1 MTILSKARVGR
12 DAVGGCFDDVRN
24 YALVLVAS
32 ALALG
37 AGCNTA
43 HSAEPTT
50 VNAAT
55 APVNGTPAPLAAA
68 GPDVAALVAKVKPS
82 VVNITVQQ
90 KGHMVREQ
98 DDQDER
104 GGSPFDFFFRGPDGQ
119 PGDSRPQRALGSGF
133 IIDAQGHVVTNA
145 HVVDGADTVK
155 VKLADERELKAKVLG
170 RDKRLDLAVLQ
181 IEGAKD
187 LPYAALG
194 SSDKLQV
201 GEYVVA
207 IGNPFG
213 LGHTVTMGIVS
224 AKGRAIGAGPY
235 DDFIQ
240 TDASINPGNSGGPL
254 FDARGQVIGINTAIN
269 PAGQG
274 IGFAIPADGLRD
286 VLPQLIATGHVE
298 RGRLGVVIQSVDSE
312 LASALKL
319 SGTRGALVGDVE
331 RGGPGDGAGLQ
342 KGDVIV
348 AVDGTEVPRAND
360 LPRMVARHKP
370 GSTVSLDVLRSG
382 SKRVVFVQL
391 AALEEESTAKAK
403 PGAEPSKSGELG
415 IQLQN
420 AEGGGALVRRVV
432 PGSPAEGK
440 LLPGDTIV
448 EVDHQ
453 KIDRVEDLAA
463 KVRTAP
469 AEKPML
475 LVVKREGNSRFVA
488 IEKK

>member
-1 MTILSKARVGR
+1 M
-12 DAVGGCFDDVRN
+12 
-24 YALVLVAS
+24 
-32 ALALG
+32 
-37 AGCNTA
+37 
-43 HSAEPTT
+43 
-50 VNAAT
+50 
-55 APVNGTPAPLAAA
+55 
-68 GPDVAALVAKVKPS
+68 
-82 VVNITVQQ
+82 
-90 KGHMVREQ
+90 
-98 DDQDER
+98 
-104 GGSPFDFFFRGPDGQ
+104 
-119 PGDSRPQRALGSGF
+119 
-133 IIDAQGHVVTNA
+133 
-145 HVVDGADTVK
+145 
-155 VKLADERELKAKVLG
+155 
-170 RDKRLDLAVLQ
+170 
-181 IEGAKD
+181 
-187 LPYAALG
+187 
-194 SSDKLQV
+194 
-201 GEYVVA
+201 
-207 IGNPFG
+207 
-213 LGHTVTMGIVS
+213 
-224 AKGRAIGAGPY
+224 
-235 DDFIQ
+235 
-240 TDASINPGNSGGPL
+240 
-254 FDARGQVIGINTAIN
+254 ARGQVIGINTAIN